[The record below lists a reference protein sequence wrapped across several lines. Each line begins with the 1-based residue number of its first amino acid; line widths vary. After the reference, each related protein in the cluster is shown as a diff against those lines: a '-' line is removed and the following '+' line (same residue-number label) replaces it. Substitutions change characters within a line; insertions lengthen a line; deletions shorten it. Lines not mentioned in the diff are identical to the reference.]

1 MKLSIDYCYIITGL
15 AFLISAATATTTA
28 TINTVAKTDSSSTWA
43 SYTHALPLLEM
54 HDVYF
59 AALSYQL
66 SWGSSIDKLNLVD
79 LGGVPP
85 SREEMHAIMEEMMK
99 SEDREPEEELY
110 LAFYNAI
117 SGQSQNGGPMD
128 VVICDFFARA
138 CIDAAHSLNIPIAV
152 LIDMCYLG
160 FGGQSYIP
168 FHRTT
173 TKITLENASFWE
185 RMHDKFI
192 LPLKL
197 KYASSPRNGLEP
209 YREISRHFE
218 NSLAFIA
225 SVPWIDP
232 PRPLPPIFTTLIYVA
247 FGSVTIVTPARFEAM
262 VQSLASAY
270 HAGLLDGVVW
280 GLMNTKTDEVHAVIH
295 TNSTTKSGAVVYE
308 EHSIEDM
315 QHGKHP
321 FIRILQKAPQRAVLK
336 HPSVKLFVSHCG
348 MGSTNEAMESATPV
362 LGIPGFGDQPT
373 NAAIINNLNAG
384 RRMSWNDVGTSK
396 MHSLLEEILSGDTNV
411 YAADMVEMIAIPG
424 AMKMLEPASQ
434 RMSWWKA
441 NNIDVWAALIAII
454 ASIGASLIYASI
466 VLFKRIVSTSIHSS
480 NKMKKL

>member
-1 MKLSIDYCYIITGL
+1 MQLSIDYCYIITGL

-28 TINTVAKTDSSSTWA
+28 TINTVAKTDSSSLRVFTGVTWA
-43 SYTHALPLLEM
+43 SYTHALPLLEIGRQLISRQ

-79 LGGVPP
+79 LGGLPP

-99 SEDREPEEELY
+99 SEDREPEEEFDHVRDMMFRDYPRLY
-110 LAFYNAI
+110 SAFYNAI

-138 CIDAAHSLNIPIAV
+138 CIDAAHSLNIPNV
-152 LIDMCYLG
+152 VVLPLIDIQG

-197 KYASSPRNGLEP
+197 KYASSPRYELHSKILEGMGLEP

-232 PRPLPPIFTTLIYVA
+232 PRPLPPNIHYIAILDTHKRSIYVA

-396 MHSLLEEILSGDTNV
+396 MHSLLEEILSGDS
-411 YAADMVEMIAIPG
+411 AKEMQM
-424 AMKMLEPASQ
+424 AMNRLQK
-434 RMSWWKA
+434 
-441 NNIDVWAALIAII
+441 
-454 ASIGASLIYASI
+454 
-466 VLFKRIVSTSIHSS
+466 
-480 NKMKKL
+480 